1 MDVNGTL
8 GTGGRSLGASSI
20 AGQSLGKEEFLKL
33 LTAQLAHQDP
43 LSPLENHEFVA
54 QLSQFSSVEQLMN
67 ANENLSTLQLLSS
80 SQSNT
85 QVAGLIGKD
94 IEARGDTLR
103 HTQGPDQVRFDLGG
117 AAKEIKVTI
126 TDAQGKLVRVLDASD
141 RNAGAQSI
149 AWDGKDASGNMAASG
164 NYKVEVSA
172 KDADGKEVAASLKF
186 SGKVTG
192 VRFEGG
198 VPLLEV
204 GDSTIQVADVI
215 AVREAAAAAP

>member
-1 MDVNGTL
+1 MQVNGTL
-8 GTGGRSLGASSI
+8 GTGGASLGATSV
-20 AGQSLGKEEFLKL
+20 AGQSLGKAEFLKL

-67 ANENLSTLQLLSS
+67 ANENLSTLQLLAS

-85 QVAGLIGKD
+85 EVAGLIGKEV
-94 IEARGDTLR
+94 EARGDTLR
-103 HTQGPDQVRFDLGG
+103 HTQGPNQVRFDLSG
-117 AAKEIKVTI
+117 AAKDVKITIK
-126 TDAQGKLVRVLDASD
+126 DAQGKIVAQLEASD
-141 RNAGAQSI
+141 RPAGAGTI
-149 AWDGKDASGNMAASG
+149 AWDGKDSGGNMAATG

-172 KDADGKEVAASLKF
+172 TGADGKEVTASLKF

-198 VPLLEV
+198 VPLLEI
-204 GDSTIQVADVI
+204 GDTTIQVADVT
-215 AVREAAAAAP
+215 AVRQPAAATP